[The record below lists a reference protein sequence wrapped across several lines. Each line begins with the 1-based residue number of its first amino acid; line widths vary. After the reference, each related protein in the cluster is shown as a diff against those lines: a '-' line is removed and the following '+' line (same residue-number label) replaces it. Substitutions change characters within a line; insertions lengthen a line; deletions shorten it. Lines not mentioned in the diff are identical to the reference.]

1 MRLADPDDEFVPSE
15 ADQKHIHKTASS
27 EVWENV
33 ADLIE
38 KGDLD
43 EAEIQLGLM
52 VEKSDVSAF
61 NKFLG
66 HSSLGKC
73 KRRHGVGLR
82 HQNLQDAVR
91 DFKQALEVYRLCDL
105 DEPERAAEVHR
116 EIGSCQLSLKNF
128 ADALDHLL
136 ACFQILRS
144 LEPQKPREVFDCLV
158 LIADTELRLGAQ
170 AAAIESFKCSLTIA
184 AGTADLKAS
193 PGVTKTVFGVHKK
206 LGLLYKKLGQQEEY
220 IQAMKAASDTGTPS
234 EVGEA
239 ELASVRFALGSH
251 YLAANQLSEARLE
264 FESAAAIYLTAD
276 PQGLED
282 FGAEVCRCYEL
293 IGSSHLQEK
302 SYAKAL
308 EFFELSLKAR
318 SDAGLPTGP
327 DVGQVHLQ
335 KGLLHLLT
343 QQYEEAVAAYDA
355 ALAIFGPEQGREA
368 AEW

>member
-1 MRLADPDDEFVPSE
+1 MRVADPDDEFVPSD
-15 ADQKHIHKTASS
+15 ADRRHIHKTASS

-52 VEKSDVSAF
+52 VEKPDVSAF

-73 KRRHGVGLR
+73 KRRHGVDPC

-91 DFKQALEVYRLCDL
+91 DFKQALEVYRQFDL

-116 EIGSCQLSLKNF
+116 EIGSCQFSLKNF

-144 LEPQKPREVFDCLV
+144 LQPPRPKEVFDCLV
-158 LIADTELRLGAQ
+158 LIADAELRLGAQ
-170 AAAIESFKCSLTIA
+170 AAAIESYKCSLALVEETP
-184 AGTADLKAS
+184 DLKAS
-193 PGVTKTVFGVHKK
+193 AGVTKTVFGVHKK
-206 LGLLYKKLGQQEEY
+206 LGLLYKKFGQEDDY
-220 IQAMKAASDTGTPS
+220 VQAMKAASDTGTPS

-251 YLAANQLSEARLE
+251 YLATNKLSEARLE
-264 FESAAAIYLTAD
+264 LESAAAIYLTAD
-276 PQGLED
+276 PQGPGD
-282 FGAEVCRCYEL
+282 FGADVCRCYAH
-293 IGSSHLQEK
+293 IGSSHLKEK
-302 SYAKAL
+302 NYPKAL
-308 EFFELSLKAR
+308 EFFELGLKAR
-318 SDAGLPTGP
+318 SDAGLSMGP
-327 DVGQVHLQ
+327 EAGQVYLQ

-343 QQYEEAVAAYDA
+343 QQFSDAVAAYDA
-355 ALAIFGPEQGREA
+355 ALACFGLGHTRET